1 MKLSLISF
9 IELSKINHY
18 GADAMVEF
26 ELVPESIEQGSYIAM
41 AWEDMLPLESSGIII
56 HIELISSVKNFH

>member
-1 MKLSLISF
+1 MSR
-9 IELSKINHY
+9 INDY

-26 ELVPESIEQGSYIAM
+26 KLVPASIEQGSYIAM

-56 HIELISSVKNFH
+56 HIELNSSVKNFHW